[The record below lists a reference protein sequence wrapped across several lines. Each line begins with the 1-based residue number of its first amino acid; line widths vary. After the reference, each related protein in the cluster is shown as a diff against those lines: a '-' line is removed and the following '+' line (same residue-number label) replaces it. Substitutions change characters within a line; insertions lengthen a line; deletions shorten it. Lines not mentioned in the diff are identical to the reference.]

1 MARYKLKRKTYT
13 VWDETDNL
21 KRMKDADILA
31 EKKKKTTDY
40 GTVARNAT
48 IAGVAGAG
56 LGIGAGAVK
65 GLIKPGV
72 NSAGRQL
79 SRLSAMG
86 SSAAKLGKIGATVG
100 AIGAAASA
108 YKKAS
113 EKAAENNFYNQRL
126 DYAKRQALR
135 RERKDWRTNMTQ
147 RDGYS
152 Y

>member
-1 MARYKLKRKTYT
+1 
-13 VWDETDNL
+13 
-21 KRMKDADILA
+21 
-31 EKKKKTTDY
+31 
-40 GTVARNAT
+40 
-48 IAGVAGAG
+48 
-56 LGIGAGAVK
+56 
-65 GLIKPGV
+65 
-72 NSAGRQL
+72 
-79 SRLSAMG
+79 MG